1 MLILQSI
8 TKVLFLY
15 SRMGSVSNPWNVPSI
30 QDFLFFCCP
39 ECDCK
44 LKNSQDFI
52 NHALLSHA
60 EAKNSFSMK
69 NEIKTLGIKIN
80 ENQVEKEQIKEP
92 VKISIMKRRLEEDPE
107 FALDSKIQKLESTK
121 DHDSDQDEHIEQG
134 INVDSDEEDETVLKE
149 PEGIFVCDTDNCE
162 KIFETKIE
170 LENHS
175 KQIHCKIVDKTEQQW
190 KCDKCDSSFPS
201 ESQLNYHVKVTHK
214 LRTKNVC
221 YNCEILFQDFET
233 FRAHVDSK
241 HKHEWD
247 SHIENTHSV
256 NTVNKKYKC
265 DKCDTFFSKHYKI
278 WLKHT
283 KHCNGKTEELTLETK
298 DTKLEIKCDTL
309 LVSEFDTKNVTKCDT
324 TDNKTQE
331 SKFHLIEV
339 KEDDCIKV
347 EEVDD
352 DTKTKNEVGFGN
364 SNKTLKCFKC
374 DLTFP
379 IESELNYHTKITH
392 KDRVRNVCF
401 NCEMMFEDNESFR
414 SHVDTIHKVD
424 NKYKCHNCPK
434 ETNGYKHW
442 LKHTK
447 YCGTTLTRD
456 DTGGFECDKCDRVFS
471 TEKYLNRHQETHHLG
486 IEKMPKL
493 KTKKEKK
500 NKEKKCDKCD
510 MKFESNNSLHYH
522 IVKVHEDQVT
532 CEICGFVTNKHNMIT
547 HRTKKHHL
555 YIIPSEKMVKKC
567 DTCDTEFKSGEK
579 MDNHLRECHDCDQQF
594 ECKECDKIWVSPLS
608 LELHYVEVHQK
619 IMYCCDTCGH
629 AFVEPA
635 QVKRHKK
642 LVHEKSFDNVCHICG
657 KAFGMPCI
665 LKEHL
670 AIFHDIGEKSFICD
684 QCDKVFLRLND
695 LKNHIEGVHLKNVK
709 YHCDQC
715 SYFGYTKRQLSKHKL
730 RTCSKKILH

>member
-1 MLILQSI
+1 
-8 TKVLFLY
+8 
-15 SRMGSVSNPWNVPSI
+15 MGSVTNPWNVPSI

-39 ECDCK
+39 ECDSK

-52 NHALLSHA
+52 DHALLSHA
-60 EAKNSFSMK
+60 EAKDSFSMQNEMK
-69 NEIKTLGIKIN
+69 NLGIKIN

-92 VKISIMKRRLEEDPE
+92 VKISIVKRKLEEDPE
-107 FALDSKIQKLESTK
+107 FALDSKVQKLESNK

-233 FRAHVDSK
+233 FRAHVESK

-283 KHCNGKTEELTLETK
+283 KHCNGKTEELALETK
-298 DTKLEIKCDTL
+298 DTKLEIKCDTS
-309 LVSEFDTKNVTKCDT
+309 LVSEFDTKCDT
-324 TDNKTQE
+324 TNNKTQE
-331 SKFHLIEV
+331 SKFHLVEV
-339 KEDDCIKV
+339 KEDDCIIV

-352 DTKTKNEVGFGN
+352 DTKCDKTKNEVESDD
-364 SNKTLKCFKC
+364 SNKILKCFKC

-379 IESELNYHTKITH
+379 TESELNYHTKITH

-401 NCEMMFEDNESFR
+401 NCETMFEDNESFK
-414 SHVDTIHKVD
+414 SHVETIHKVD
-424 NKYKCHNCPK
+424 NKYKCHKCPK
-434 ETNGYKHW
+434 ETKGYKVW
-442 LKHTK
+442 LDHTK
-447 YCGTTLTRD
+447 YCGTTLTRYAD
-456 DTGGFECDKCDRVFS
+456 DTGGFECDKCDRAFS
-471 TEKYLNRHQETHHLG
+471 TEKYLKRHQETFHLG

-500 NKEKKCDKCD
+500 PKENKCDKCD
-510 MKFESNNSLHYH
+510 MKFETNNSL
-522 IVKVHEDQVT
+522 
-532 CEICGFVTNKHNMIT
+532 
-547 HRTKKHHL
+547 
-555 YIIPSEKMVKKC
+555 
-567 DTCDTEFKSGEK
+567 
-579 MDNHLRECHDCDQQF
+579 
-594 ECKECDKIWVSPLS
+594 
-608 LELHYVEVHQK
+608 
-619 IMYCCDTCGH
+619 
-629 AFVEPA
+629 
-635 QVKRHKK
+635 
-642 LVHEKSFDNVCHICG
+642 
-657 KAFGMPCI
+657 
-665 LKEHL
+665 
-670 AIFHDIGEKSFICD
+670 FHEKSFICD

-709 YHCDQC
+709 YHCEI
-715 SYFGYTKRQLSKHKL
+715 RE
-730 RTCSKKILH
+730 